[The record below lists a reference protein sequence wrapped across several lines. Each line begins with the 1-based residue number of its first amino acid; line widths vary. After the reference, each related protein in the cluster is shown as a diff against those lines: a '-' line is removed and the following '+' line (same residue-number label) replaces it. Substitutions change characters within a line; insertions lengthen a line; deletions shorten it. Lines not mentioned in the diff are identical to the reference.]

1 MAGTSDSS
9 EDERARTLSAI
20 RVERFRRLMAAQERI
35 AEALT
40 PYGVTDAQLDAA
52 LAAVEV
58 ALPRTEHDHRDFYRV
73 ALALYVAELGG
84 RLELD
89 RAVFPRV
96 TVAVDDA
103 LD

>member
-40 PYGVTDAQLDAA
+40 PYGVTDAQQKW
-52 LAAVEV
+52 
-58 ALPRTEHDHRDFYRV
+58 RYR
-73 ALALYVAELGG
+73 APNMTIATSIASHSRSTWPSSGG
-84 RLELD
+84 GSSSIARSF
-89 RAVFPRV
+89 RG
-96 TVAVDDA
+96 
-103 LD
+103 